1 MYMHIIEASKLS
13 YRFSR
18 NDKPVLDNIQLQ
30 VKEGSIYG
38 FLGPNGAGKTTT
50 LRLIL
55 GLLRKQEGDIFIF
68 GEAFGRRRVQ
78 LLHRIGTLIESPSVY
93 GHLTATENLAVWQ
106 KVFQCPRSRIAE
118 VLKIVGL
125 QDTGFKKARQFSLG
139 MKQRLGIAA
148 ALLHQPDL
156 LVLDEPTNGLDP
168 AGIVEMRELL
178 KKLNQEQG
186 ITILISSH
194 LLPEIEK
201 LATDV
206 GIIHRGQ
213 MLFQGTLEA
222 LMQRQRQASRIVM
235 ETGDNPAALQL
246 LAGLHIPARIEGNGI
261 SLAAAEKPVL
271 ADINRQLVQQGIDVW
286 RIAAVEE
293 DLESV
298 FMNLTNTN

>member
-1 MYMHIIEASKLS
+1 MHIIEATRLS

-18 NDKPVLDNIQLQ
+18 NDQRVLNNIHLA

-55 GLLRKQEGDIFIF
+55 GLLRKQQGDISIF
-68 GEAFGRRRVQ
+68 GEAFGQRRVE
-78 LLHRIGTLIESPSVY
+78 LLRRIGSLIESPSVY

-125 QDTGFKKARQFSLG
+125 QDTGAKKARQFSLG

-156 LVLDEPTNGLDP
+156 LILDEPTNGLDP

-178 KKLNQEQG
+178 KKLNKEQG

-235 ETGDNPAALQL
+235 ETGNNAAALQL
-246 LAGLHIPARIEGNGI
+246 LSDLQIPARLEDSGI
-261 SLAAAEKPVL
+261 SLATAEKSVL
-271 ADINRQLVQQGIDVW
+271 AGINRQLVQQGIDVW

-298 FMNLTNTN
+298 FMNLTNNN

>member
-1 MYMHIIEASKLS
+1 MHIIEATRLS

-18 NDKPVLDNIQLQ
+18 NDRPVLDNIHLQ
-30 VKEGSIYG
+30 VEEGSIYG

-55 GLLRKQEGDIFIF
+55 GLLRKQQGDISIF
-68 GEAFGRRRVQ
+68 GEALGHRRVE
-78 LLHRIGTLIESPSVY
+78 LLRRIGTLIESPSVY

-125 QDTGFKKARQFSLG
+125 QDTGSKKARQFSLG

-235 ETGDNPAALQL
+235 ETGDNAAALQL
-246 LAGLHIPARIEGNGI
+246 LSGLQIPARMEAEGI
-261 SLAAAEKPVL
+261 SLAAAEKSVL